1 VFGSIKR
8 IGVAAV
14 TSLLV
19 ASLGSLT
26 WGPLLVAN
34 AATSPQIPWSIPAE
48 GIALVLIWRY
58 LNGAW
63 WPRRTSA
70 ARRELLRARSV
81 PPRVFAWALM
91 AGGLSLIALVG
102 LWIVLVQLTGVGG
115 NPTLPSSSDYPSLF
129 IALAI
134 AMGSLVSPVTEE
146 AAFRGYGQVVLERSF
161 KPGVA
166 VVLSSLF
173 FALYHGPTQGFA
185 PSKILFYFVVGVV
198 FGATAFT
205 TRSVL
210 PAIPVHIA
218 GDLLFFTLIW
228 PRDASRPLVWASG
241 SDVIFWVNVV
251 LMLGFGALALLAF
264 AHLRRLSAGI
274 HSAPYQR
281 LSAESAT
288 HVARS

>member
-14 TSLLV
+14 ASLAV

-34 AATSPQIPWSIPAE
+34 AATVPQIPWSIPAE

-70 ARRELLRARSV
+70 ARRELLRARIV
-81 PPRVFAWALM
+81 PPRVFAWAVI
-91 AGGLSLIALVG
+91 AGGLSLLALVG
-102 LWIVLVQLTGVGG
+102 LWIVLVELTGVGG
-115 NPTLPSSSDYPSLF
+115 NPTLPSSGDYPSLF

-134 AMGSLVSPVTEE
+134 GMGSLVSPLTEE
-146 AAFRGYGQVVLERSF
+146 AAFRGYGQVLLERSF
-161 KPGVA
+161 KPSVA

-198 FGATAFT
+198 FGVTALIT
-205 TRSVL
+205 QSVV
-210 PAIPVHIA
+210 PAVPVHIA
-218 GDLLFFTLIW
+218 GDLLFFTLVW
-228 PRDASRPLVWASG
+228 PRDASRPLVWTSG
-241 SDVIFWVNVV
+241 SDLMFWLNAGELVV
-251 LMLGFGALALLAF
+251 FGALAFLAF
-264 AHLRRLSAGI
+264 AHLRRLSTGFRKRTF
-274 HSAPYQR
+274 Q
-281 LSAESAT
+281 
-288 HVARS
+288 VQ

>member
-14 TSLLV
+14 ASLAV

-34 AATSPQIPWSIPAE
+34 AATAPQIPWSIPAE

-70 ARRELLRARSV
+70 ARRELLRARTV
-81 PPRVFAWALM
+81 RRRVFAWAVI

-102 LWIVLVQLTGVGG
+102 LWIVLVELTGVGG
-115 NPTLPSSSDYPSLF
+115 NPTLPNSGDYPSLF

-134 AMGSLVSPVTEE
+134 AMGSLVSPLTEE
-146 AAFRGYGQVVLERSF
+146 AAFRGYAQVLLERSF
-161 KPGVA
+161 KPSVA

-198 FGATAFT
+198 FGVTAFIT
-205 TRSVL
+205 QSVV

-218 GDLLFFTLIW
+218 GDLLFFTLVW

-241 SDVIFWVNVV
+241 SDLMFWFNAV
-251 LMLGFGALALLAF
+251 LLLVFGALAFLAF
-264 AHLRRLSAGI
+264 AHLRRLSTGFRSTDVSGPMTGD
-274 HSAPYQR
+274 HVSRQSA
-281 LSAESAT
+281 
-288 HVARS
+288 